1 MITFLESQFHYE
13 DLNIYVGKCILHVV
27 SVYSEKSINE
37 KIEWCSEGAKQPR
50 GGVGVVGGYPTKRD
64 RESTCERE

>member
-1 MITFLESQFHYE
+1 M
-13 DLNIYVGKCILHVV
+13 HVV

-50 GGVGVVGGYPTKRD
+50 GGGVVGGYPTKRD